1 MKLDYDIIIIGDSI
15 AGYEAALYAAQLH
28 AKVALVKSQPTYQ
41 LNYVY
46 PLRELSRISHQY
58 LEMMGLGICADQ
70 PSSTQVLKQ
79 LQQPE
84 RCLIS
89 SYQRAI
95 FYAQGMESQF
105 NLINSL
111 DNLATQGVD
120 IIIGRGEFVNS
131 RKPSFRVQGR
141 TLRGSRYLLACGSV
155 TKVPDIENLATT
167 GYVTLTNIWHYL
179 VSTNLPKHW
188 VIIGGLPQSIEIAQT
203 LAHLGCH
210 IDLVLNHPTVLSH
223 LEPEIVE
230 LLIAQLEAEGV
241 SIFREQPVTQ
251 TTKIKGQKWVQLKD
265 QAIET
270 DEILIANHQQ
280 PKIENLNLA
289 SPRIKSS
296 SDRLITNDKL
306 QTTNPNIYACGDII
320 GGYDMENIAKYEA
333 KIAVKNALFFP
344 RHRVN
349 YSAIPWIISTQP
361 IVARVGITEL
371 QAKKTYNKNRVLVF
385 KNYFKTTTA
394 GQIKNE
400 TTGICKLIVLENGK
414 ILGCSIFGQE
424 AEEIINLIGLA
435 IAQNLKIDN
444 LENLAVVYPSCS
456 EILTQTAREWSTKK
470 LHKNHLLQEFLQSF
484 LHFRR
489 EWKF

>member
-46 PLRELSRISHQY
+46 PLRELSRISYQY
-58 LEMMGLGICADQ
+58 LEMMGLGICDDQ
-70 PSSTQVLKQ
+70 LAGTKVLKQ
-79 LQQPE
+79 VQQRE
-84 RCLIS
+84 RSLIS

-95 FYAQGMESQF
+95 FYAQGIESQF

-120 IIIGRGEFVNS
+120 IIIGTGEFANS

-155 TKVPDIENLATT
+155 TKIPHIENLPTT
-167 GYVTLTNIWHYL
+167 GYLTLASIWQYL

-188 VIIGGLPQSIEIAQT
+188 VILGGLPQSIEIAQT

-210 IDLVLNHPTVLSH
+210 INLLLNHPTVLSY

-230 LLIAQLEAEGV
+230 LLVAQLETDGV
-241 SIFREQPVTQ
+241 NVWREETVTQ
-251 TTKIKGQKWVQLKD
+251 VRKIQGQKWVQLKD
-265 QAIET
+265 QTIET
-270 DEILIANHQQ
+270 DEILIASQQ
-280 PKIENLNLA
+280 RPKIDNLNLA
-289 SPRIKSS
+289 TLRIKSPG
-296 SDRLITNDKL
+296 DRLTTNDKL

-320 GGYDMENIAKYEA
+320 GGYDMDNIAKYEA

-344 RHRVN
+344 KHRVN
-349 YSAIPWIISTQP
+349 YSAIPWIICTQP
-361 IVARVGITEL
+361 MVAQVGVTEL
-371 QAKKTYNKNRVLVF
+371 QAKKRYNKNQVLVF

-394 GQIKNE
+394 AQIKNE

-424 AEEIINLIGLA
+424 AEEIINLIALA
-435 IAQNLKIDN
+435 ISQNLKIED
-444 LENLAVVYPSCS
+444 LENLAVAYPSCS
-456 EILTQTAREWSTKK
+456 EILTQTAREWSRHK
-470 LHKNHLLQEFLQSF
+470 LYKNHLLEEFLQSF